1 MMSTVPLWLA
11 LYVEAAAKADRR
23 SVGQFITNAVIDQI
37 GSSDPDQLRALFKRV
52 VDGIKRLDHESQRAV
67 ALEFI
72 DALHSSPFNMSLDEI
87 VTSLGFI
94 PGDEQFQDEG
104 MNYQDH
110 IEQLLMLCFGVDV
123 SSLPVVE

>member
-1 MMSTVPLWLA
+1 MDSPRINTVLASLAQCCTALRLGLLGLFPLPYNAAKSKRMMSTVPLWLA

-72 DALHSSPFNMSLDEI
+72 DALHFC
-87 VTSLGFI
+87 VF
-94 PGDEQFQDEG
+94 
-104 MNYQDH
+104 
-110 IEQLLMLCFGVDV
+110 V
-123 SSLPVVE
+123 